1 MQKAQKITLSVRYH
15 LRYTVNLSKFKDNF
29 EDLHGKLIYFSVA
42 GKIIQSFSSALKDNT
57 PEIES

>member
-29 EDLHGKLIYFSVA
+29 EDLHGKLIYFSR
-42 GKIIQSFSSALKDNT
+42 
-57 PEIES
+57 E